1 MTEIK
6 QLMKRIGYEF
16 KNKSLI
22 NVALTHSSFSRQTIS
37 KNNERLE
44 FLGDRVLGLII
55 SEEVFKNIIGL
66 RREIWQKNFLFLVC
80 RSTLKKIANKIQ
92 LDDFILHS
100 KIHKKKFFRN
110 N

>member
-1 MTEIK
+1 MTEITV
-6 QLMKRIGYEF
+6 LMKRIGYEF

-22 NVALTHSSFSRQTIS
+22 NVALTHSSFSRHTIN

-44 FLGDRVLGLII
+44 FFLGDRVLGLII
-55 SEEVFKNIIGL
+55 SEEVFKKYHRSSEGDL
-66 RREIWQKNFLFLVC
+66 AKKLSFLVC

-100 KIHKKKFFRN
+100 KNIKKVL
-110 N
+110 